1 MRNFDKGIVAFENIL
16 VLVFLI
22 VLFLIALSYYSKY
35 ENVLKERAAA
45 EEVYHIN
52 SSIVV
57 YYVLHRRFPEDI
69 REITGDRHRII
80 YRETFFEKKY
90 LEGIKTDKEGYPLDP
105 WGNRYYYD
113 KRDHTVKIVR
123 R

>member
-1 MRNFDKGIVAFENIL
+1 MRNFNKGIIAFENIL
-16 VLVFLI
+16 VLFFLI
-22 VLFLIALSYYSKY
+22 ILLLIAINYYRKY

-52 SSIVV
+52 SGIVV
-57 YYVLHRRFPEDI
+57 YYVIHGHFPEDI
-69 REITGDRHRII
+69 REITNDRQRII
-80 YRETFFEKKY
+80 YRETLFERKY

>member
-1 MRNFDKGIVAFENIL
+1 MKSFNRGIIAFENIL
-16 VLVFLI
+16 VLFFLI
-22 VLFLIALSYYSKY
+22 ILFLIAMNYYHKY
-35 ENVLKERAAA
+35 EDVLKERAAA

-57 YYVLHRRFPEDI
+57 YYVLHGRFPEDI
-69 REITGDRHRII
+69 REITRDRQKIM

-105 WGNRYYYD
+105 WGNRYFYD
-113 KRDHTVKIVR
+113 KNDHMVKIIR
-123 R
+123 K